1 MAEDPKRHFSKED
14 IQMAQNLIKRCSI
27 LVIIREMEIKT
38 TMRCHI
44 TLLKAFLFVDFLM
57 M

>member
-38 TMRCHI
+38 TMRCYI
-44 TLLKAFLFVDFLM
+44 TPLGAFLFVDFLM